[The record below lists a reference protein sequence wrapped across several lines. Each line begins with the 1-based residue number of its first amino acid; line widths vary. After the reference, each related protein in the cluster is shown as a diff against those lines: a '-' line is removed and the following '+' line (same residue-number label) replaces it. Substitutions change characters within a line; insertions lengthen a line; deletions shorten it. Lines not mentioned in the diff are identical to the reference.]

1 MAGLLR
7 TSEEGLRIVDM
18 VRRNLGWNKTGDAW
32 CQAALTSNATLKR
45 FWARQPI
52 RRETFIDIC
61 KAVGIHNWEDIIE
74 RRDIQLPEPLLAAAM
89 ANLPAS
95 GEPAQTFPLP
105 DKLPPARRWTGRA
118 QELETL
124 KAHIL
129 DAHPGENPTAICIVG
144 FTGTGKTA
152 LANQLIRQLHTEK
165 APFAA
170 AAWATL
176 RSRTGKPLPFDTIA
190 DSLSLALSST
200 DPPNPSELPTVG
212 GIEAGSPQDNCLKK
226 TEHLLKLLKEKPC
239 LVVFDGV
246 ETLLKTGQAGGA
258 GYFAEDCAE
267 CAWLFQHLTE
277 TEHQSKIIFTSRE
290 TLAELHLRE
299 TRTLTLTGLDAEAA
313 VALLQTFHL
322 TATPTELHELQA
334 RYRGHPKALEL
345 VAALIRD
352 DSEYQGR
359 VGRFLQ
365 DRNWLLTHDIESI
378 LDEGMERLSD
388 EERTCLCRLSV
399 YQTSEYPLTIA
410 GIAAQMP
417 EVSRY
422 DLKENI
428 LLALKRRQLLEYD
441 TQRESYQLHP
451 LIREKA
457 GHILYKNAED
467 FRTAHRQAYRYFST
481 LPLKPQQSAQE
492 SILNLKPAIRAHY
505 HASQA
510 EDWQEADRTIAWMDE
525 CLRRWGY
532 GEEKLSL
539 DLLYHTSQVA
549 GNLDCE
555 VREMLGET
563 EE

>member
-7 TSEEGLRIVDM
+7 ASEEGLRIVDM
-18 VRRNLGWNKTGDAW
+18 VRRNLDWNKTEDAW
-32 CQAALTSNATLKR
+32 CLAALVSKATLKR
-45 FWARQPI
+45 FWARTGI
-52 RRETFIDIC
+52 RRENFINIC
-61 KAVGIHNWEDIIE
+61 KAVEIENWEYIAE
-74 RRDIQLPEPLLAAAM
+74 GYEIQQTEPLLAAAM
-89 ANLPAS
+89 TDLPAS
-95 GEPAQTFPLP
+95 GEPAQSFPLP
-105 DKLPPARRWTGRA
+105 DKLPPAHTPTGRA

-129 DAHPGENPTAICIVG
+129 DTHPGENPTGICIVG
-144 FTGTGKTA
+144 LTGTGKTT

-176 RSRTGKPLPFDTIA
+176 RSPTGKPLPFDTIA

-200 DPPNPSELPTVG
+200 DPPNPSQLPGFG

-226 TEHLLKLLKEKPC
+226 TENLLKLLQEKPC

-246 ETLLKTGQAGGA
+246 ETVLKTGQAQGA

-267 CAWLFQHLTE
+267 YAWLFKQLAE
-277 TEHQSKIIFTSRE
+277 TEHQSTIIFTSRE
-290 TLAELHLRE
+290 TLAELPQRE
-299 TRTLTLTGLDAEAA
+299 THTLTLTGLDAEAA
-313 VALLQTFHL
+313 VALLQSFHL

-334 RYRGHPKALEL
+334 RYRGHPKSLEL

-352 DSEYQGR
+352 DSEYGGK

-365 DRNWLLTHDIESI
+365 DRDWLLTRDIESI
-378 LDEGMERLSD
+378 LDEVMERLSD
-388 EERTCLCRLSV
+388 GERTCLCRLSV
-399 YQTSEYPLTIA
+399 YQTSEYPLTCA

-428 LLALKRRQLLEYD
+428 LQALKRRQLLEYD
-441 TQRESYQLHP
+441 RERESYQLHP

-457 GHILYKNAED
+457 GHILYKNPEA
-467 FRTAHRQAYRYFST
+467 FRTAHRQAYHYFIT
-481 LPLKPQQSAQE
+481 LPLKPE
-492 SILNLKPAIRAHY
+492 SEWNDIEDIKPVLRAHY

-510 EDWQEADRTIAWMDE
+510 EDWEEAERIIAWMDE

-532 GEEKLSL
+532 GDDKLSL
-539 DLLYHTSQVA
+539 SLLYHTSQVA
-549 GNLDCE
+549 VNLDCE
-555 VREMLGET
+555 VREILGT
-563 EE
+563 SEE

>member
-7 TSEEGLRIVDM
+7 ASEEGLRIVDIA
-18 VRRNLGWNKTGDAW
+18 RRNPGWNKTGDVW
-32 CQAALTSNATLKR
+32 CQAALTSKATLKR

-74 RRDIQLPEPLLAAAM
+74 RRDIQHTEPLLAAAI
-89 ANLPAS
+89 ADLPAS
-95 GEPAQTFPLP
+95 GEPAESFPLP
-105 DKLPPARRWTGRA
+105 EKLPPAHTWTGRA

-124 KAHIL
+124 KAQIL
-129 DAHPGENPTAICIVG
+129 DAHPGVNPTAICIVG
-144 FTGTGKTA
+144 LTGTGKTA
-152 LANQLIRQLHTEK
+152 LANQLIHQLHTEK

-176 RSRTGKPLPFDTIA
+176 RSPTGKPLPFDTIA
-190 DSLSLALSST
+190 DSLSLSLSTT
-200 DPPNPSELPTVG
+200 DPPNPSQLPGVG
-212 GIEAGSPQDNCLKK
+212 KIESGSPQDNCLKK
-226 TEHLLKLLKEKPC
+226 TENLLKLLKEKPC

-258 GYFAEDCAE
+258 GYFAEDCADY
-267 CAWLFQHLTE
+267 AWLFKHLVE
-277 TEHQSKIIFTSRE
+277 IEHQSKIIFTSQE
-290 TLAELHLRE
+290 TLAELHLRS

-313 VALLQTFHL
+313 VALLQSFHL

-334 RYRGHPKALEL
+334 RYCGHPKALEL

-352 DSEYQGR
+352 DSEYGGR
-359 VGRFLQ
+359 AGRFLQ
-365 DRNWLLTHDIESI
+365 DRDWLLTRDIESM
-378 LDEGMERLSD
+378 LDEVMQRLSAS
-388 EERTCLCRLSV
+388 ERTCLCRLSV
-399 YQTSEYPLTIA
+399 YQTSEYSLTLA

-422 DLKENI
+422 ELKEHI
-428 LLALKRRQLLEYD
+428 LLALKRRHLLEYD
-441 TQRESYQLHP
+441 TQRESYRLHP
-451 LIREKA
+451 LVREKA
-457 GHILYKNAED
+457 GHILSQNPED
-467 FRTAHRQAYRYFST
+467 FRAAHRQAYRYFST
-481 LPLKPQQSAQE
+481 LPLKPE
-492 SILNLKPAIRAHY
+492 SEWKDIEDIQPVIRAHY

-510 EDWQEADRTIAWMDE
+510 EDWEEAERAIARMDK

-532 GEEKLSL
+532 GEEKHSLS
-539 DLLYHTSQVA
+539 LLYHPSQVA

-555 VREMLGET
+555 VRQMLGAT

>member
-7 TSEEGLRIVDM
+7 ASEEGLRIVDIA
-18 VRRNLGWNKTGDAW
+18 RRNPGWNKTGDAW
-32 CQAALTSNATLKR
+32 CQAALTSKATLKR
-45 FWARQPI
+45 FWARQSI

-74 RRDIQLPEPLLAAAM
+74 LLDIPVPEPLPPAAM
-89 ANLPAS
+89 ADLPAS
-95 GEPAQTFPLP
+95 GEPAYGFRLP
-105 DKLPPARRWTGRA
+105 DKLPPARMWTGRA

-129 DAHPGENPTAICIVG
+129 HAHPGENPTAICIVG
-144 FTGTGKTA
+144 LTGTGKTA

-176 RSRTGKPLPFDTIA
+176 RSPTGKPLPFDTIA
-190 DSLSLALSST
+190 DSLSLALSNT
-200 DPPNPSELPTVG
+200 DPPNPSELPAVG
-212 GIEAGSPQDNCLKK
+212 GTEADTLPDNIKK
-226 TEHLLKLLKEKPC
+226 TETLLKLLKEKPC

-246 ETLLKTGQAGGA
+246 ETLLKTGQARGA

-267 CAWLFQHLTE
+267 YAWLFKHLVE

-290 TLAELHLRE
+290 TLAELHRRE

-313 VALLQTFHL
+313 VALLQSFHL

-334 RYRGHPKALEL
+334 RYRGHPRALEL

-352 DSEYQGR
+352 DSEYQGKI
-359 VGRFLQ
+359 GIFLQ
-365 DRNWLLTHDIESI
+365 DRDWLLTRDIESM
-378 LDEGMERLSD
+378 LDEVMERLSD

-399 YQTSEYPLTIA
+399 YDTSEYPLTIA

-422 DLKENI
+422 ELKENI

-441 TQRESYQLHP
+441 RERESYQLHP

-457 GHILYKNAED
+457 GHILSQNPED
-467 FRTAHRQAYRYFST
+467 FRAAHRQAYRYFTT
-481 LPLKPQQSAQE
+481 LPLKPE
-492 SILNLKPAIRAHY
+492 SEWNDIEDIKPAIRAHY

-510 EDWQEADRTIAWMDE
+510 EDWEEAERTISRMDE

-539 DLLYHTSQVA
+539 SLLYHTSQVA
-549 GNLDCE
+549 VNLDCE
-555 VREMLGET
+555 VRQMLGT
-563 EE
+563 SEE

>member
-7 TSEEGLRIVDM
+7 ASEEGLRIVDTA
-18 VRRNLGWNKTGDAW
+18 RRNLGWNKTGDAW
-32 CQAALTSNATLKR
+32 CQAALTSKATLKR

-74 RRDIQLPEPLLAAAM
+74 CRDIQQTEPLLAAAM
-89 ANLPAS
+89 ADLPAS
-95 GEPAQTFPLP
+95 GEPAQSFPLP
-105 DKLPPARRWTGRA
+105 DKLPPAHMWTGRA
-118 QELETL
+118 QELATL

-129 DAHPGENPTAICIVG
+129 GTHPRDNPTAICIVG
-144 FTGTGKTA
+144 LTGTGKTA

-176 RSRTGKPLPFDTIA
+176 RSPTGKPLPFDTIA
-190 DSLSLALSST
+190 DSLSLSLSST
-200 DPPNPSELPTVG
+200 DPPNPSQLPKVG
-212 GIEAGSPQDNCLKK
+212 AIESGSPPDNCLKK
-226 TEHLLKLLKEKPC
+226 TENLLKLLKEKPC

-258 GYFAEDCAE
+258 GYFAEDCSDY
-267 CAWLFQHLTE
+267 AWLFKQLAE

-290 TLAELHLRE
+290 TLAELPKRE
-299 TRTLTLTGLDAEAA
+299 THTLTLTGLDAEAA
-313 VALLQTFHL
+313 VALLQSFHL

-352 DSEYQGR
+352 DSEYGGR
-359 VGRFLQ
+359 VRIFLQ
-365 DRNWLLTHDIESI
+365 DRDWLLTHDIESI
-378 LDEGMERLSD
+378 LDEVMEHLSD
-388 EERTCLCRLSV
+388 EEQTCLCRLSV

-428 LLALKRRQLLEYD
+428 LLALKRRHLLEYD
-441 TQRESYQLHP
+441 RERESYRLHP
-451 LIREKA
+451 LVIEKA
-457 GHILYKNAED
+457 GHILSQNPEA
-467 FRTAHRQAYRYFST
+467 FRTAHRQAYHYFIT
-481 LPLKPQQSAQE
+481 LPIKPE
-492 SILNLKPAIRAHY
+492 SEWNDIEDIKPLLRAHY

-510 EDWQEADRTIAWMDE
+510 EDWPEAERTIAWMDE

-532 GEEKLSL
+532 GKEKHSLS
-539 DLLYHTSQVA
+539 LLYHTSQVA
-549 GNLDCE
+549 GNLDFE
-555 VREMLGET
+555 VREMLGDL